1 VNSPPDLL
9 NLRQSVV
16 DLLEA
21 DPPQEERLL
30 ADFERDAEAVGDRD
44 TAHPLYSTI
53 IYILT
58 HLTFSEPEAR
68 RHWQRIVAHRARLRV
83 QLGREVGL
91 RVALLDYFL
100 NVNRELKNPKVI
112 EISIFEKTERSAV
125 TDGLTSLYNHSYFL
139 QSLRREVLRA
149 KRHGLKMSLIMFDL
163 DNFKK
168 VNDRY
173 GHVEGDQVLLRA
185 ATLMVET
192 LREIDIAARYGGE
205 EFGVLLPDTPR
216 NGAYVVAD
224 RIRRRIED
232 HFRRRKLTADVTIS
246 GGVAVY
252 PDDADS
258 PETLLR
264 TADEAL
270 YRSKALGKNRVTLA
284 GGERRRF
291 MRIPA
296 SHRIT
301 LLPAGGRRTAA
312 RAKNVSEGGLL
323 LGIRLPVP
331 VGSRVNLL
339 IRPPRAE
346 AVAFRGEVV
355 RVTEVAGS
363 DGTRFDVAVR
373 LFNDA
378 GKAKALILRRMAASA
393 VHP

>member
-1 VNSPPDLL
+1 VNIPPDLFD
-9 NLRQSVV
+9 LRQSVV
-16 DLLEA
+16 SLLEV
-21 DPPQEERLL
+21 DPPQEEQLL
-30 ADFERDAEAVGDRD
+30 ADFERDAEILGDRD
-44 TAHPLYSTI
+44 THHPLYSTI

-58 HLTFSEPEAR
+58 HLTFAEPEAR
-68 RHWQRIVAHRARLRV
+68 RHWQRIVAHRARLRT

-91 RVALLDYFL
+91 RVALLDYFV
-100 NVNRELKNPKVI
+100 NVSRELKNPKVI

-139 QSLRREVLRA
+139 QSVRREVLRA
-149 KRHGLKMSLIMFDL
+149 KRHGLKVSLIMFDL

-168 VNDRY
+168 LNDSY

-185 ATLMVET
+185 ATLMAET

-284 GGERRRF
+284 GGERRRH

-296 SHRIT
+296 SHRVT
-301 LLPAGGRRTAA
+301 LGPAGRRRTAA
-312 RAKNVSEGGLL
+312 RARNISEGGLL
-323 LGIRLPVP
+323 LGIRQPIP

-339 IRPPRAE
+339 IRPPRSPAL
-346 AVAFRGEVV
+346 AFRGEVV
-355 RVTEVAGS
+355 RVGQAPGK
-363 DGTRFDVAVR
+363 DGTYDVAVR
-373 LFNDA
+373 LLNDP
-378 GKAKALILRRMAASA
+378 GKAKELVFRRIAAA
-393 VHP
+393 TATP

>member
-1 VNSPPDLL
+1 MNTPPDLL

-30 ADFERDAEAVGDRD
+30 ADFERDAEVLGDRE

-91 RVALLDYFL
+91 RVALLDYFV

-149 KRHGLKMSLIMFDL
+149 KRHGLKVSLIMFDL

-168 VNDRY
+168 LNDSY

-192 LREIDIAARYGGE
+192 LREIDIAARYG
-205 EFGVLLPDTPR
+205 
-216 NGAYVVAD
+216 
-224 RIRRRIED
+224 
-232 HFRRRKLTADVTIS
+232 
-246 GGVAVY
+246 
-252 PDDADS
+252 
-258 PETLLR
+258 
-264 TADEAL
+264 
-270 YRSKALGKNRVTLA
+270 
-284 GGERRRF
+284 
-291 MRIPA
+291 
-296 SHRIT
+296 
-301 LLPAGGRRTAA
+301 
-312 RAKNVSEGGLL
+312 
-323 LGIRLPVP
+323 
-331 VGSRVNLL
+331 
-339 IRPPRAE
+339 
-346 AVAFRGEVV
+346 
-355 RVTEVAGS
+355 
-363 DGTRFDVAVR
+363 
-373 LFNDA
+373 
-378 GKAKALILRRMAASA
+378 
-393 VHP
+393 

>member
-1 VNSPPDLL
+1 L
-9 NLRQSVV
+9 NLRQSVL

-30 ADFERDAEAVGDRD
+30 ADFERDAEVLGDREP
-44 TAHPLYSTI
+44 AHPLYSTI

-91 RVALLDYFL
+91 RVALLDYFV

-149 KRHGLKMSLIMFDL
+149 KRHALKVSLIMFDL

-168 VNDRY
+168 INDSY

-205 EFGVLLPDTPR
+205 EFGVVLPDTPR

-252 PDDADS
+252 PDDADT

-323 LGIRLPVP
+323 LGIRQPVP

-355 RVTEVAGS
+355 RVSEVAGS

-373 LFNDA
+373 LLNDA
-378 GKAKALILRRMAASA
+378 GKAKALMLRRAAASA
-393 VHP
+393 AHP